1 MYYILTIHIYVSR
14 FECDFLI
21 TCTIFQTILQTSF
34 TMAVC
39 VLQAGPHLAPTEVPI
54 ILQTV
59 FPRWPAHTY
68 NGTRKTELTDSLLSH
83 KLRGP
88 VGEKS

>member
-1 MYYILTIHIYVSR
+1 
-14 FECDFLI
+14 
-21 TCTIFQTILQTSF
+21 
-34 TMAVC
+34 MAVC
-39 VLQAGPHLAPTEVPI
+39 VLQAGPHLAPTEIPI
-54 ILQTV
+54 ILLTV

-68 NGTRKTELTDSLLSH
+68 NGKEKTESTDSLLSH